1 MDGGGGELGMRVR
14 ITPVIDRGKLNGEA
28 KKVEGVLAKKL
39 KIGAGGNLAGLLKGG
54 GGTGNAAVAGAVGG
68 VFASAMQGLM
78 GIAKKML
85 STFVDASPMLKG
97 ILKMLNMGFM
107 QILRPIGDTLA
118 IMLRPIAIFFRLIGR
133 EIMKRVRDKR
143 KELKAQGLTGMDLG
157 MALMAE
163 IPGIYLDV
171 FMEFLSKV
179 DWVGIFTKIG
189 NFVYTFVTEKLPV
202 ILGKMYELGSTLFWM
217 IVEAIGKMPI
227 LATLGGVL
235 LGMIILAV
243 GAMVV
248 LGTLGMVLFTSIMT
262 AVGPMAVLN
271 GLGDAVN
278 GRIMTSIGSMTV
290 LGGLG
295 AAILAIAIGAV
306 AMYAS
311 SPQAQKDYDR
321 IVGAQPMPAGA
332 PPLEPAGQAKV
343 GYIDVGKPGSR
354 WQKPFED
361 IYNSLGMKGPLI
373 PGLATGGEVLKTGW
387 VNMHAGEVAA
397 DKGDLLSSIKE
408 AVSSSGGGNVTVVIP
423 GSAIANAIDN
433 RIDYYYRTKVANRR

>member
-1 MDGGGGELGMRVR
+1 
-14 ITPVIDRGKLNGEA
+14 
-28 KKVEGVLAKKL
+28 
-39 KIGAGGNLAGLLKGG
+39 
-54 GGTGNAAVAGAVGG
+54 
-68 VFASAMQGLM
+68 
-78 GIAKKML
+78 
-85 STFVDASPMLKG
+85 MLKG

-118 IMLRPIAIFFRLIGR
+118 IMLRPIAMFFRLIGR

-202 ILGKMYELGSTLFWM
+202 ILGKLLELGSTIFWG
-217 IVEAIGKMPI
+217 IVNAIGKMPL
-227 LATLGGVL
+227 LATLGLLL

-248 LGTLGMVLFTSIMT
+248 LGTLGMVLFSSIFMSIGPMSVLGGMGGSIMT
-262 AVGPMAVLN
+262 KTMGAIGPMST
-271 GLGDAVN
+271 LG
-278 GRIMTSIGSMTV
+278 T
-290 LGGLG
+290 LG
-295 AAILAIAIGAV
+295 AAIFAVALLAANDYVNSSRAQTDVQNLVGATSLPADVPKPYNYGQPGEQIGAGFH
-306 AMYAS
+306 AS
-311 SPQAQKDYDR
+311 ELAN
-321 IVGAQPMPAGA
+321 G
-332 PPLEPAGQAKV
+332 
-343 GYIDVGKPGSR
+343 R

-361 IYNSLGMKGPLI
+361 LYNSLGGSGQLI
-373 PGLATGGEVLKTGW
+373 PGLATGGQVLKTGW

-397 DKGDLLSSIKE
+397 DRGDLLSSIKE
-408 AVSSSGGGNVTVVIP
+408 AVSSSGGGDVTVVIP